1 MRIAIVVPRYG
12 AEIGGGAETQA
23 RGFAEEAVRRGWTV
37 EVWTTCVRNH
47 YTWENE
53 LPAGRTTVNGVPV
66 IRFPITT
73 WDKTNHAR
81 LALELA
87 TRGKLTKAQQL
98 EWLAVGQ
105 HSLPLY
111 AHVAQHAADFDVCVM
126 LPYTVQLV
134 HYAAWMAPER
144 TVVWPCLHA
153 EAYASLEA
161 VHLLL
166 ESVWGVMFNSA
177 EEATLAVQQL
187 GIRPQ
192 RHSVLGEGLLALA
205 PPVQPKPTN
214 DLVYVGRLEGGKN
227 VLLLYKYVQRYVKSG
242 GDLRLVVI
250 GSGPL
255 QPPKEPAFLFRG
267 FVNDQAKMNAYASA
281 LAHCQPSLNESFSL
295 SIMESWLTGRPVL
308 VNDNCAVTRGHVQRS
323 KGGLAC
329 RTYEEFAAAVDW
341 LKAHPDLANRMG
353 ENGQSYVRQNFT
365 WQAVADRFA
374 AIVQQWKQK
383 VMSEK

>member
-47 YTWENE
+47 YTWQNE
-53 LPAGRTTVNGVPV
+53 LPAGRTEVNGVPV
-66 IRFPITT
+66 IRFPITS
-73 WDKTNHAR
+73 WDNPTHAR
-81 LALELA
+81 LASELT
-87 TRGKLTKAQQL
+87 TRGKLALADQHRWL
-98 EWLAVGQ
+98 ESGP
-105 HSLPLY
+105 HSFPLY
-111 AHVAQHAADFDVCVM
+111 AHVAQHAAEFDACVM
-126 LPYTVQLV
+126 LPYTTQLT

-153 EAYASLEA
+153 EAYASLQL
-161 VHLLL
+161 VHVLL
-166 ESVWGVMFNSA
+166 ESVWGVMFNTA
-177 EEATLAVQQL
+177 EEAHLAMQL
-187 GIRPQ
+187 LGMRPQ
-192 RHSVLGEGLLALA
+192 RHSVLGEGLIALA
-205 PPVQPKPTN
+205 PTVPPKQTN
-214 DLVYVGRLEGGKN
+214 DLLYVGRLEGGKN
-227 VLLLYKYVQRYVKSG
+227 VVLLYKYVQRYVKSG
-242 GDLRLVVI
+242 NNLRLVVI

-267 FVNDQAKMNAYASA
+267 FVDDQAKMNAYATA

-323 KGGLAC
+323 KGGLAF

-341 LKAHPDLANRMG
+341 LKGHPDLATRMG
-353 ENGQSYVRQNFT
+353 RHGQSYVTQNYT

-374 AIVQQWKQK
+374 AIVKQWKEE
-383 VMSEK
+383 VMSNK